1 MMINRR
7 FFLAGSASAAA
18 LAALAACAKSDD
30 SNGGGGAAAM
40 NAQDVSSLQDGGTL
54 RMSITAPIDNWNIAT
69 AIGNSVDLRRIMNWV
84 SPFVL
89 DWAEDGTPTANPD
102 FYTTFEASDETGK
115 TVVTLELNPKAVWGN
130 GRAID
135 SEDIKEGLI
144 HGKDPEY
151 NWAST
156 DGINQVESVETPS
169 ATKAVITFDS
179 VMPDWTNFVSGV
191 SPKELM
197 KDAATFNDSMSGR
210 GAFNNDYFAGP
221 YKIDSWDEASQTVT
235 ISKNDKWWGEAP
247 KIDSLTFQVLDP
259 SAEATSFANKA
270 LDVLD
275 YIISNDVYQQCASRE
290 DAEIRQSFGL
300 QWRHFTFN
308 TTTGFLSDQKARQAV
323 VLACD
328 RRAIAESDLAG
339 LPVEVDK
346 VLLGNRFFMPNQTGY
361 QDNSGPWAHD
371 VEAAKKLLDEAGWTV
386 GSDGIREKNGEKASF
401 TYVYPVGTTTSQN
414 EGQLLQAQLQE
425 VGIEM
430 KIDTVAPDEWQTGVI
445 DAKAFNL
452 VAFTWNGTQYPMAN
466 VGQIYGTGSQSN
478 YSGMSDP
485 EIDELVKKISSEP
498 DETKRIELT
507 NQVDA
512 KLWEDVMNFPIYE
525 RQQFTAVPK
534 KLANFGANGLASFR
548 PEKVGFTK

>member
-18 LAALAACAKSDD
+18 LAALAACAKSED
-30 SNGGGGAAAM
+30 SGGGGGEAAV
-40 NAQDVSSLQDGGTL
+40 NTQEVSSLQDGGTL
-54 RMSITAPIDNWNIAT
+54 KFSITGPIDNWNIGT
-69 AIGNSVDLRRIMNWV
+69 AVGNSVDLRKIMNWV
-84 SPFVL
+84 SPFFL
-89 DWAEDGTPTANPD
+89 DWAEDGTPSANPD

-115 TVVTLELNPKAVWGN
+115 TVVTLELNPKAVWGS

-135 SEDIKEGLI
+135 SEDIKESLI
-144 HGKDPEY
+144 HGKDNTY

-156 DGINQVESVETPS
+156 DGIEHVESVETPS
-169 ATKAVITFDS
+169 ATKAVVTFDAI
-179 VMPDWTNFVSGV
+179 MPDWTSYVSGV

-197 KDAATFNDSMSGR
+197 KEATTFNDALAGH
-210 GAFNNDYFAGP
+210 GAFNNDYFTGP
-221 YKIDSWDEASQTVT
+221 FKVDSWDEASQTVT
-235 ISKNDKWWGEAP
+235 VVRNDKWWGEAP
-247 KIDSLTFQVLDP
+247 KIESLTFQVLDTA
-259 SAEATSFANKA
+259 AEATSFANKA
-270 LDVLD
+270 IDVLD
-275 YIISNDVYQQCASRE
+275 YIVSNDVYQQCAGRE
-290 DAEIRQSFGL
+290 DAEIRQNFGL
-300 QWRHFTFN
+300 QWRHFTLN
-308 TTTGFLSDQKARQAV
+308 TTTGFLSDQKVRQAV
-323 VLACD
+323 MLACD

-371 VEAAKKLLDEAGWTV
+371 AEAAKKLLDEAGWV
-386 GSDGIREKNGEKASF
+386 EGPDGVREKNGEKATFKFVHS
-401 TYVYPVGTTTSQN
+401 VGVTTSQN
-414 EGQLLQAQLQE
+414 EAQLLQAQLQE

-430 KIDTVAPDEWQTGVI
+430 TIEATPVDQWQIGVL
-445 DAKAFNL
+445 DPKAFNM

-466 VGQIYGTGSQSN
+466 IGQIYGTGSQSN

-485 EIDELVKKISSEP
+485 EVDKLIEQIASET

-507 NQVDA
+507 NKVDV

-525 RQQFTAVPK
+525 RTQFTAVPK